1 MCFKRFRRA
10 RTASGRPGYVIGE
23 RGRDVIVVIVADLA
37 IFAIIFAS
45 KSLVLILQRLR
56 ANDLILTRIIILTR
70 IKIRDCKLST
80 IAHTEKRLIID
91 RVLYLA
97 AIKLK
102 GDIAIA
108 LLEKNLVVADNVLR
122 QLEAGRLTL

>member
-56 ANDLILTRIIILTR
+56 ANDLILTR